1 MQQES
6 KDNFCPM
13 SLKDHPK
20 KSRKQGPAQ
29 QMSTGTPAGTPAAAG
44 PLCRLSAGTL
54 DPFQAFAVDMSRL
67 QVLLGDCKSSVK
79 YLYSK
84 LMNGRQS

>member
-1 MQQES
+1 M
-6 KDNFCPM
+6 N
-13 SLKDHPK
+13 
-20 KSRKQGPAQ
+20 
-29 QMSTGTPAGTPAAAG
+29 TWTPAG

-67 QVLLGDCKSSVK
+67 QVLLGDCKSSVE

-84 LMNGRQS
+84 LINGRQS

>member
-13 SLKDHPK
+13 SLKDCPK
-20 KSRKQGPAQ
+20 KLRKQGPVQ
-29 QMSTGTPAGTPAAAG
+29 QMNTGTPAG

-67 QVLLGDCKSSVK
+67 QVLLGDCKYSVE
-79 YLYSK
+79 YLDSK
-84 LMNGRQS
+84 LINGRQS